1 MKRFLVLGNVI
12 WRSDCAGHFL
22 QKIGENSK
30 IPVGEVV
37 TVKDNL
43 HQFDEIGTILW
54 KKDYAST
61 IDYVEVQWND
71 EEFDINV
78 DDLEPL
84 DKSNDTF
91 EAIKNWNYWINEY

>member
-1 MKRFLVLGNVI
+1 MEERLCESFPAKV
-12 WRSDCAGHFL
+12 
-22 QKIGENSK
+22 IGENSE

-43 HQFDEIGTILW
+43 HQFDEIGTISW

-71 EEFDINV
+71 EEFDIDV
-78 DDLEPL
+78 DDLKPL
-84 DKSNDTF
+84 EENNDTF
-91 EAIKNWNYWINEY
+91 EAIKNWNYWINKY